1 MEIDITSEK
10 KRFSTFLKE
19 QDNKNIVF
27 SGIFGIGKTY
37 FLRKFFHDN
46 PQYKT
51 AYISPINYSISKN
64 EDILEYI
71 KFDIIFEL
79 SKMGIAF
86 SKLDCSS
93 SLALQLYIQ
102 NYFNDLAETLLKMGE
117 KLCFKT
123 DILKTIFD
131 LIKELEKY
139 KDSISINEEKEFTE
153 FLNHY
158 SVKTG
163 SIYEDNAITQL
174 IREMIQSLKEDKKE
188 SVLIIDDLDRIDP
201 EHIFRI
207 LNILSAHDN
216 FHGTNE
222 HKFGFDKIIIVC
234 DMDNIRNI
242 YKSKYGIDVDF
253 NGYIDKFY
261 SKEIYNF
268 DNIENIIKNI
278 SDLLASTVCS
288 SDNFIGN
295 KSYPSSIACQSV
307 LSALVKNGSLNT
319 RTLLKYEQKSIENRR
334 IIRKPNKT
342 IYASDIPIIAIFDF
356 ITSMYGSIVATEFL
370 LSKLN
375 HSSFSTNS
383 WQYILDIFIILA
395 DYDKNKLNKGDYT
408 YNGIEYNIN
417 DERGVMYF
425 LTTTSIKPSIN
436 INIETVIQNAYSN
449 YKQYFI

>member
-10 KRFSTFLKE
+10 NRFSTFLKE

-37 FLRKFFHDN
+37 FLRKFFHGN
-46 PQYKT
+46 SQYKT

-79 SKMGIAF
+79 SKMGIVF
-86 SKLDCSS
+86 NKLDCSS
-93 SLALQLYIQ
+93 SLSLQLYIQ
-102 NYFNDLAETLLKMGE
+102 NHFNDLAESLLKMGE

-174 IREMIQSLKEDKKE
+174 IREMIQSLKENKKE

-234 DMDNIRNI
+234 DIDNIRNI

-268 DNIENIIKNI
+268 DNIENVIKNV
-278 SDLLASTVCS
+278 SDLLASTVCRG
-288 SDNFIGN
+288 DNFIGN
-295 KSYPSSIACQSV
+295 KSYPSSATCQSI

-319 RTLLKYEQKSIENRR
+319 RTLLKYEQKNIENRR
-334 IIRKPNKT
+334 TLTKRNKT
-342 IYASDIPIIAIFDF
+342 IYASEIPCIAIFDF
-356 ITSMYGSIVATEFL
+356 ITSMYGSIAETEKCIL
-370 LSKLN
+370 KLKY
-375 HSSFSTNS
+375 SSFSISN
-383 WQYILDIFIILA
+383 WHHILDVFIILA
-395 DYDKNKLNKGDYT
+395 DYDKNKLNIGGCI
-408 YNGIEYNIN
+408 YNGVEYFIN
-417 DERGVMYF
+417 DHNGVEYL
-425 LTTTSIKPSIN
+425 LTTTSIEASIN
-436 INIETVIQNAYSN
+436 INIEIVIKNAYSN

>member
-1 MEIDITSEK
+1 MEIDITSER
-10 KRFSTFLKE
+10 KRFSTFLEE

-37 FLRKFFHDN
+37 FLRKFFHGN
-46 PQYKT
+46 SQYKT

-79 SKMGIAF
+79 SKMGIVF
-86 SKLDCSS
+86 NKLNCSS

-102 NYFNDLAETLLKMGE
+102 NHFNDLAESLLKMGE

-131 LIKELEKY
+131 LIKELDKY
-139 KDSISINEEKEFTE
+139 RDSISINEEKEFTE

-174 IREMIQSLKEDKKE
+174 IREMIQSLKKDEKE

-201 EHIFRI
+201 DHIFRI

-216 FHGTNE
+216 FHETNE

-234 DMDNIRNI
+234 DIDNIRNI

-261 SKEIYNF
+261 SKEIYHF
-268 DNIENIIKNI
+268 DNTKNIIKNI
-278 SDLLASTVCS
+278 ADILASTISCGN
-288 SDNFIGN
+288 NFVGN
-295 KSYPSSIACQSV
+295 RRFFSSIVCQCI
-307 LSALVKNGSLNT
+307 LSALIENRSLNI
-319 RTLLKYEQKSIENRR
+319 RTLLKCEERNIDSHRTVEIPQR
-334 IIRKPNKT
+334 T
-342 IYASDIPIIAIFDF
+342 IYVDSIPCIAIFEF
-356 ITSMYGSIVATEFL
+356 ITSLYGSAIETEKC
-370 LSKLN
+370 LSKLKA
-375 HSSFSTNS
+375 SSFAEYSRNH
-383 WQYILDIFIILA
+383 ILDAFIILA
-395 DYDKNKLNKGDYT
+395 GYDKSKLKIGDHSFEGIDYHINEE
-408 YNGIEYNIN
+408 NG
-417 DERGVMYF
+417 VSF
-425 LTTTSIKPSIN
+425 LLTTTTVEPSVDID
-436 INIETVIQNAYSN
+436 IETIIKKAYSN